1 MTAYF
6 GLGSRIRQMRKSKG
20 LSISQLSALI
30 NTSPSAISAWEEEKV
45 SPSAASIR
53 RMCQVVGV
61 SADWLLGLADEELS
75 LQSVQA
81 KLAEAL
87 CELQALER
95 MEEDD
100 R

>member
-20 LSISQLSALI
+20 LSITQLSALI

-61 SADWLLGLADEELS
+61 SADWLLGLESEELS
-75 LQSVQA
+75 MQSVQA
-81 KLAEAL
+81 KLTEVL
-87 CELQALER
+87 CELQTLER
-95 MEEDD
+95 MGDND
-100 R
+100 C